1 LQQDIPIEK
10 KSVITYGLSEMNM
23 HSHPSPTTRR
33 GHIVLAGIAKPFGNR
48 RGITDL
54 NLEIKPGEFFTIL
67 GPSGCGKTT
76 TLMMLAGFATPEQ
89 GDILLDGKRINDV
102 VPQERDLGVVF
113 QNYVLFPHMTVAE
126 NLAFP
131 LEVRK
136 MKPADIAQRITEML
150 TLVQLSTPH
159 HLPAQLSGGQQ
170 QRVAIARSLI
180 FDPPVLL
187 MDEPLGALDRNL
199 RAHLQVEL
207 RRLQQRLGIT
217 VVYVTHD
224 QEEAMSMSD
233 RVAIMN
239 EGRLEQVGTPDAL
252 YETPASLFVANF
264 LGENNRVS
272 GIISSPNSVTLDNG
286 VDIDIPTHTRHT
298 GERVAMTIRPER
310 LYLREADGAA
320 LQGNIEDVIFLG
332 SHITYHVQVE
342 QLGVLAIRVV
352 NDGVHARLA
361 RDQHVG
367 IGWHF
372 GSWQTFPEASAA

>member
-1 LQQDIPIEK
+1 
-10 KSVITYGLSEMNM
+10 MNM
-23 HSHPSPTTRR
+23 HSHPSLTTRR
-33 GHIVLAGIAKPFGNR
+33 GHIVLTGIAKQFGNR

-136 MKPADIAQRITEML
+136 MKQTDIQQRITEML
-150 TLVQLSTPH
+150 TLVQLATPH

-272 GIISSPNSVTLDNG
+272 GIVSSPNSVTLDNG
-286 VDIDIPTHTRHT
+286 VDIDIPTHTRQT

-310 LYLREADGAA
+310 LCLREADGAA

-352 NDGVHARLA
+352 NDGVHARLS
-361 RDQHVG
+361 REQHVG
-367 IGWHF
+367 IGWQL